1 MKTKYYIFSFLF
13 LCSALVMACPVC
25 EEREPKL
32 TKGLTHG
39 ATPDSD
45 WDWVIV
51 AFIAAL
57 TILTLVYSIRFLVN
71 PKENQTDHIK
81 NSILTSNND

>member
-1 MKTKYYIFSFLF
+1 MKTKYYIFSLLF

-71 PKENQTDHIK
+71 PNENQTDHIK